1 MGRARRA
8 RAPRHRRG
16 RHRLVGIAGHPS
28 GAAAVAD
35 PWRGSGT
42 GHVGDR
48 GSYLCFSDLAGG
60 LSNRRYTPRSAD
72 RLIAA
77 CIGVCYAP
85 LLLGEDAADGDRLWL
100 KLARYPAIQ
109 WVARAGIAHLALAA
123 VDIALWD
130 LRAKKAGLPLWK
142 LLGGA
147 TSARLEAYNT
157 DIGWLSFAKEQL
169 VEGSLRTIEQDG
181 FQRIKLKV
189 GHDDPMIDVDRI
201 EAVRKAVGPH
211 VTIALDANGK
221 WNLPT
226 CKRFCARAEAL
237 DIFWLEEP
245 MWYDDVRSHA
255 ELAAA
260 TTIPIAPDRTSK
272 RLKHT

>member
-1 MGRARRA
+1 MFIFVYVSVFSFLMIRR
-8 RAPRHRRG
+8 P
-16 RHRLVGIAGHPS
+16 
-28 GAAAVAD
+28 
-35 PWRGSGT
+35 
-42 GHVGDR
+42 
-48 GSYLCFSDLAGG
+48 
-60 LSNRRYTPRSAD
+60 PRSTRTD
-72 RLIAA
+72 TLFPYTTLFRS
-77 CIGVCYAP
+77 
-85 LLLGEDAADGDRLWL
+85 
-100 KLARYPAIQ
+100 
-109 WVARAGIAHLALAA
+109 
-123 VDIALWD
+123 
-130 LRAKKAGLPLWK
+130 LPLWK

-157 DIGWLSFAKEQL
+157 DIGWLSFAKEKL
-169 VEGSLRTIEQDG
+169 VEGIRRTIEQDG
-181 FQRIKLKV
+181 FQRIKLKG
-189 GHDDPMIDVDRI
+189 GHDDPMIDFDRI

-260 TTIPIAPDRTSK
+260 TTIPIALGEQLYTADAFESFMGAHAVHYAQPGSEEPTSELQSLM
-272 RLKHT
+272 R